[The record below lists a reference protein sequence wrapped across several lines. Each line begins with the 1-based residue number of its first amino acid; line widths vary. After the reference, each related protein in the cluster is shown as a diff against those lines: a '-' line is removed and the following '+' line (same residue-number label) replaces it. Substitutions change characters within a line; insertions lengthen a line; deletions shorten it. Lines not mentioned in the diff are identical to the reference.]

1 MDLFYKQVY
10 SKKMAKKGLDT
21 TFLHYGIRKEDISL
35 IKTLCTEH
43 KLEFDWVKEELLKE
57 FHERKIRNQE
67 IDEKTIE
74 NAQYPLIMKQQSI
87 NDGVIR
93 DLFGVSGNEFQE
105 IRQAISGLQ
114 KGELIIKNPIAIAL
128 GMGKK
133 YKKIKISHLI

>member
-10 SKKMAKKGLDT
+10 SKKMAKKGLDM

-35 IKTLCTEH
+35 IETLCTEH

-57 FHERKIRNQE
+57 FHERNIRNQE

-114 KGELIIKNPIAIAL
+114 KGELIIKNLLRLPLVWERNIRRL
-128 GMGKK
+128 R
-133 YKKIKISHLI
+133 

>member
-35 IKTLCTEH
+35 IETLCTEH

-114 KGELIIKNPIAIAL
+114 KGELIIKNLLRLPLVWERNIRRL
-128 GMGKK
+128 R
-133 YKKIKISHLI
+133 